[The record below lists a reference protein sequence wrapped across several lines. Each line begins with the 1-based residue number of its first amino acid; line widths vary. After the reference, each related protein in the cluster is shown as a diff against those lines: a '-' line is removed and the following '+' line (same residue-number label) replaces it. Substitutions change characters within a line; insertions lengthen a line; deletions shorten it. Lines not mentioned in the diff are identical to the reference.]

1 MYVFQCYS
9 LNTPHPLLPSPHPW
23 PDVLWPF
30 LCGPS
35 LMSACMPVQQTR
47 HYHFIV
53 RILPLSPQPLLF
65 LPKSWSFAPLSPL
78 TPADDVHLQL
88 QIQKLYYTVT
98 YCQSR
103 ALASG
108 RPGWGFPG
116 GASGKEPPANAGDVR
131 DEGSIP
137 ELERSPGGGH
147 DHPLQYPCLENSMDR
162 GAWWATIY
170 RVAKCQIWLK
180 WQPTCMHAD
189 LSENQ
194 LY

>member
-1 MYVFQCYS
+1 MVVYVFQRYS
-9 LNTPHPLLPSPHPW
+9 LNTPQPLLPSPHPR
-23 PDVLWPF
+23 PDLLWPF
-30 LCGPS
+30 SCGPS
-35 LMSACMPVQQTR
+35 LTSACMPVQQTR

-65 LPKSWSFAPLSPL
+65 LPKSWSFAHLSPL

-116 GASGKEPPANAGDVR
+116 GASGKEPTCQCRRCKRRGFSTWV
-131 DEGSIP
+131 GKIP
-137 ELERSPGGGH
+137 WRRTWPPTPVSLPGELHGQRSLVG
-147 DHPLQYPCLENSMDR
+147 Y
-162 GAWWATIY
+162 
-170 RVAKCQIWLK
+170 
-180 WQPTCMHAD
+180 D
-189 LSENQ
+189 L
-194 LY
+194 